1 MIVKRIYSRDLV
13 CAQRSFSLQQAAMLM
28 REHHVGA
35 LLVTEDEPRE
45 NEFIGIVTDRDL
57 VLQALAEG
65 IGPRE
70 ATVGDVMM
78 PVIATVPENAEI
90 FEALETMRDG
100 GIRRLAVSTGEGVL
114 VGIVSLDDILD
125 ALGAELT
132 SLGGVIRSER
142 KRESAVQA

>member
-1 MIVKRIYSRDLV
+1 MKVKRICSRNLV
-13 CAQRSFSLQQAAMLM
+13 CARRSFSLQEAAVLM

-35 LLVTEDEPRE
+35 LLVTEEGPRE
-45 NEFIGIVTDRDL
+45 DEFIGIVTDRDL

-78 PVIATVPENAEI
+78 PVIATIPENAEV

-100 GIRRLAVSTGEGVL
+100 GIRRLAVSADEGVL
-114 VGIVSLDDILD
+114 VGIISLDDILD

-132 SLGGVIRSER
+132 SLGAVIRSER
-142 KRESAVQA
+142 ERESAVEA